1 MAIGINNKNIFQTI
15 LLGSKIFK
23 MNNDLKKIGMKK
35 TTTIEIKYF
44 KIPSSQEDLNLGSN
58 QIITKT
64 RAIKIKYFKL
74 NIRRKLSLII
84 FSLSGSVLILIP
96 DLIWLDKKLGLS
108 MGIKKTTKLKIIGII
123 II

>member
-1 MAIGINNKNIFQTI
+1 
-15 LLGSKIFK
+15 

-35 TTTIEIKYF
+35 TTIIEIKYF